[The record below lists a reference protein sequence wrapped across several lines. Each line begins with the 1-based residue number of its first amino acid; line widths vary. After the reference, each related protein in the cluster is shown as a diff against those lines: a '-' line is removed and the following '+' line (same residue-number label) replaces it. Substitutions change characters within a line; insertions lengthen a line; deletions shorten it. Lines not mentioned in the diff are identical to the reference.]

1 MDFIKTSS
9 LRALIELTFQR
20 NWNGLIWMSRKGVTT
35 KRVKTVQTA
44 LSRNSAQPRSPAGR
58 GTNVPRS
65 AKVSVRL
72 KSRPKSKPLGRSH
85 ITTRETLPA
94 VGQANARHTAHD
106 QSARAGNK
114 PRGRATVRVPR
125 PMHPSE
131 PGKNVPRPAENFIG
145 QIHPSTTPADRESI
159 RPDRSDSP
167 RPDCP
172 ADRPDRPSQRRGRP
186 EALLKPKLSYFQA
199 RLNPKPPLERPST
212 IYIFLAS

>member
-44 LSRNSAQPRSPAGR
+44 LSRISAQPRSPAGR

-85 ITTRETLPA
+85 TRPGKHVPRSAKPTP
-94 VGQANARHTAHD
+94 RHTAHD
-106 QSARAGNK
+106 QSARAGK
-114 PRGRATVRVPR
+114 QGLAAAQPVPR
-125 PMHPSE
+125 TTADASVRA
-131 PGKNVPRPAENFIG
+131 GKERPTSGRELIG
-145 QIHPSTTPADRESI
+145 QISSARPRRPTANPSD
-159 RPDRSDSP
+159 PDRSDSP

-172 ADRPDRPSQRRGRP
+172 ADRPARPSQRRGRP
-186 EALLKPKLSYFQA
+186 EALFEAQTYVFKPGLTLS
-199 RLNPKPPLERPST
+199 RL
-212 IYIFLAS
+212 

>member
-44 LSRNSAQPRSPAGR
+44 LSRTAPNRAVRLAENECSALGQI
-58 GTNVPRS
+58 T
-65 AKVSVRL
+65 SVRL
-72 KSRPKSKPLGRSH
+72 KSRPKFQTTGRSR
-85 ITTRETLPA
+85 ITTRETLSRGRPS
-94 VGQANARHTAHD
+94 QRSTAHD
-106 QSARAGNK
+106 RARAGNK
-114 PRGRATVRVPR
+114 ASRPRNLRVPR

-131 PGKNVPRPAENFIG
+131 PGKNVPRPAENHRPNLIR
-145 QIHPSTTPADRESI
+145 STTPADRESI
-159 RPDRSDSP
+159 RPTVPTRP

-172 ADRPDRPSQRRGRP
+172 ADRPARPSQRRGRP
-186 EALLKPKLSYFQA
+186 EALFEAHLCFQA

-212 IYIFLAS
+212 IYMDF